1 MGVTISRGVHDGL
14 IATAALTPAVEVC
27 GLLFGD
33 AGHIEDFASLANIAA
48 DPASR
53 FELDPAALIA
63 SHRAARDR
71 GPAIIGNFHSHPN
84 GLAGPSRIDAEMMT
98 DDGSIWAIIA
108 RGQVSL
114 WRATPGGFAPQE
126 LRIVD

>member
-14 IATAALTPAVEVC
+14 IAAASASPALEVC
-27 GLLFGD
+27 GLLFGSV
-33 AGHIEDFASLANIAA
+33 GLIEDFAPVANVAA
-48 DPASR
+48 DSASR

-63 SHRAARDR
+63 AHRTARDC
-71 GPAIIGNFHSHPN
+71 GPTIIGNFHSHPN
-84 GLAGPSRIDAEMMT
+84 GLTEPSRNDAEMMT
-98 DDGSIWAIIA
+98 GDGSIWAIVA
-108 RGQVSL
+108 LGQVSL

>member
-1 MGVTISRGVHDGL
+1 MALTISRGVHDGL
-14 IATAALTPAVEVC
+14 IAIAALTPAEEVC

-33 AGHIEDFASLANIAA
+33 AGQIEDFAPLANVAA

-63 SHRAARDR
+63 AHRAARDR
-71 GPAIIGNFHSHPN
+71 GPAIVGNFHSHPN
-84 GLAGPSRIDAEMMT
+84 GLTEPSRTDAETMT
-98 DDGSIWAIIA
+98 GDGSIWAIIA
-108 RGQVSL
+108 LGQVSL